1 MPRGV
6 PNIGN
11 WSRREELKD
20 TPPSGEVLG
29 TINEQSPSDTTVAW
43 EGPSG
48 KVEMTE
54 PPPPWEIEDARY
66 AASDA
71 RRFVDVP
78 DNWELRWLNPKL
90 IESMGWRYWQPVM
103 ATDTRVKVK
112 VDSMVSPD
120 NNIRR
125 GGADGGDILG
135 WMFKSWVASRRKQ
148 LQEATDR
155 QRDSASNRQS
165 QLREEFRR
173 GTFGPNVSMEE
184 AKHPTHTI
192 GEGRSM
198 KD

>member
-6 PNIGN
+6 PTIN
-11 WSRREELKD
+11 SVREELSAPAI
-20 TPPSGEVLG
+20 TAEVLG

-48 KVEMTE
+48 KLMEMTE
-54 PPPPWEIEDARY
+54 PPPPWEIEDTRY
-66 AASDA
+66 AVSDA

-78 DNWELRWLNPKL
+78 DSWELRWLNPKI
-90 IESMGWRYWQPVM
+90 IETMGWRYWQPVM
-103 ATDTRVKVK
+103 ATDPRVKVK
-112 VDSMVSPD
+112 VDSMVAPD

-148 LQEATDR
+148 LAEATSR

-173 GTFGPNVSMEE
+173 GTFGPNVSIEE
-184 AKHPTHTI
+184 ARHPTHTI

-198 KD
+198 RD

>member
-6 PNIGN
+6 PTIN
-11 WSRREELKD
+11 SVREELSAPAI
-20 TPPSGEVLG
+20 TAEVLG

-48 KVEMTE
+48 KLMEMTE
-54 PPPPWEIEDARY
+54 PPPPWEIEDTRY
-66 AASDA
+66 AVSDA

-78 DNWELRWLNPKL
+78 DSWELRWLNPKI
-90 IESMGWRYWQPVM
+90 IETMGWRYWQPVM
-103 ATDTRVKVK
+103 ATDPRVKVK
-112 VDSMVSPD
+112 VDSMVAPD

-148 LQEATDR
+148 LAEVTDR

-173 GTFGPNVSMEE
+173 GTFGPNVSIEE
-184 AKHPTHTI
+184 ARHPTHTI

-198 KD
+198 RD